1 MKTVIYVY
9 LESSDIA
16 EELYLPGKR
25 SDYTYDEIVQIIHKK
40 YGKNNWLTFSYN
52 KSKDEN

>member
-52 KSKDEN
+52 KHEE

>member
-16 EELYLPGKR
+16 EELYLEGKR
-25 SDYTYDEIVQIIHKK
+25 NDYTYEEIVEIIHKK

-52 KSKDEN
+52 NKDEN

>member
-9 LESSDIA
+9 LEDSDTP
-16 EELYLPGKR
+16 EELYLTGKR

-40 YGKNNWLTFSYN
+40 YGKQGWLTFTYE
-52 KSKDEN
+52 KI